1 MPIINAT
8 TGGYSV
14 TLVLS
19 DNDLDRMKS
28 LNDGETVQLDDPDF
42 ISASRNDDLI
52 IVLERNGRTYD
63 VSYYS
68 ILVL

>member
-8 TGGYSV
+8 TGGYSAI
-14 TLVLS
+14 LVLS
-19 DNDLDRMKS
+19 DNDLDRIKS
-28 LNDGETVQLDDPDF
+28 LNDGETVQLDDADF

-63 VSYYS
+63 VKYYD
-68 ILVL
+68 I

>member
-8 TGGYSV
+8 TGGYSAI
-14 TLVLS
+14 LVLS

-28 LNDGETVQLDDPDF
+28 LNDGETVQLDDADF
-42 ISASRNDDLI
+42 INASRNDDLI

-63 VSYYS
+63 VKYYD
-68 ILVL
+68 I

>member
-1 MPIINAT
+1 MSFLPIINAT
-8 TGGYSV
+8 TGGYSAI
-14 TLVLS
+14 LVLS

-28 LNDGETVQLDDPDF
+28 LNDGETVQLDDADF

-63 VSYYS
+63 VSYCG
-68 ILVL
+68 I

>member
-8 TGGYSV
+8 TGGYSAI
-14 TLVLS
+14 LVLS

-28 LNDGETVQLDDPDF
+28 LNDGETVQLDDVDF

-63 VSYYS
+63 VKYYD
-68 ILVL
+68 I

>member
-8 TGGYSV
+8 TGGYSAI
-14 TLVLS
+14 LVLS

-28 LNDGETVQLDDPDF
+28 LNDGETVQLDDADF

-63 VSYYS
+63 VSYYG
-68 ILVL
+68 I

>member
-8 TGGYSV
+8 TGGYSAI
-14 TLVLS
+14 LVLS

-28 LNDGETVQLDDPDF
+28 LNDGETVQLDDADF

-63 VSYYS
+63 VSYCG
-68 ILVL
+68 I

>member
-8 TGGYSV
+8 TGGYSAI
-14 TLVLS
+14 LVLS

-28 LNDGETVQLDDPDF
+28 LNDGETVQLDDADF

-63 VSYYS
+63 VKYYD
-68 ILVL
+68 I

>member
-1 MPIINAT
+1 MPIINTT
-8 TGGYSV
+8 TGGYSAI
-14 TLVLS
+14 LVLS

-28 LNDGETVQLDDPDF
+28 LNVGETVQLDDADF

-63 VSYYS
+63 VSYYD
-68 ILVL
+68 I